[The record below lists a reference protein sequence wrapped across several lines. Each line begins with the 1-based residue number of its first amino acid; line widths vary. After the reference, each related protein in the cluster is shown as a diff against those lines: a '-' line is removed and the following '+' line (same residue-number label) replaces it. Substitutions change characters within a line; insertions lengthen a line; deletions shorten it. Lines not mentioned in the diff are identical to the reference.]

1 MNMERNQMIAQRTAF
16 GEALCE
22 LGAEYENL
30 VVLDPDVGP
39 STKTALF
46 AKKYPERFS
55 RPALPSRIWPVLL
68 RAFPR
73 RD

>member
-1 MNMERNQMIAQRTAF
+1 MNMERNQIIAQRTAF

-46 AKKYPERFS
+46 AKTVSYTHLT
-55 RPALPSRIWPVLL
+55 LPTI
-68 RAFPR
+68 A
-73 RD
+73 